1 MFFKYLYND
10 LRSFFF
16 NYFWGKYLELKE
28 NLLLEAISFSKLID
42 FLYSDISRVKKW
54 IKIFIYN
61 YKNYFFISNL
71 YIFLVFLFRPLLDY
85 IIFLFLLL
93 SAGVLRRCLTTI
105 TKK

>member
-42 FLYSDISRVKKW
+42 FLYSDISRVKK
-54 IKIFIYN
+54 
-61 YKNYFFISNL
+61 
-71 YIFLVFLFRPLLDY
+71 
-85 IIFLFLLL
+85 
-93 SAGVLRRCLTTI
+93 
-105 TKK
+105 